1 MTLKAPSRRAWIA
14 LGAASIALNAVFVG
28 ALVANVDLRGK
39 LRSLVRG
46 TNDEPTQSAPGRW
59 QRRADGAHK
68 GAAKDAELDEQLKQL
83 QTIGYLAGSQD
94 APEQSDVTR
103 HDPALAWEGLNFA
116 VSGHAPEAVLMD
128 MRGVVRHRWAR
139 DFRSVWP
146 DYAAPKRGLNDQF
159 WRRAHLA
166 PNGNVLAIF
175 EGVGLLELD
184 ARSNLLWAKQNGA
197 HHDLFVSAAG
207 EIYVLAREAKL
218 LERYDPEAPI
228 LEEFVLV
235 LDAKGEELRRVSV
248 LRAFEESDFAP
259 LLARI
264 PRSGD
269 VFHNNTI
276 EVLDGALAAHS
287 PAFRAGN
294 VLISVLNLDLVAI
307 LDLDAERIVWALTG
321 PWRLQHQP
329 TMVADGRMLV
339 LDNQGLG
346 ERSRVLELDP
356 FSQQIHWIFEGTE
369 DEPFF
374 TRTCGSVQ
382 RLPNGNTLITESDA
396 GRAFEVTRDK
406 RIAWEFVSPHRAG
419 RNGELIATLFDVV
432 RLPPD
437 FPTVWSAPAN
447 GR

>member
-1 MTLKAPSRRAWIA
+1 MTNRARSRSTWTA
-14 LGAASIALNAVFVG
+14 LLAASCALNVVFVA
-28 ALVANVDLRGK
+28 ALVADVDLRGK
-39 LRSLVRG
+39 LRALVKDES
-46 TNDEPTQSAPGRW
+46 DEPSQEMPGRW
-59 QRRADGAHK
+59 QRRPRAAADDTQLA
-68 GAAKDAELDEQLKQL
+68 EQLKQL
-83 QTIGYLAGSQD
+83 QTIGYAAGSQE
-94 APEQSDVTR
+94 APERSDVTR
-103 HDPALAWEGLNFA
+103 HDPTLAWQGLNFA

-128 MRGVVRHRWAR
+128 MRGVVLHRWAR

-146 DYAAPKRGLNDQF
+146 DYVAPKSGWNDQF

-175 EGVGLLELD
+175 EGVGVFELD
-184 ARSNLLWAKQNGA
+184 ADSRLLWAQQNGA
-197 HHDLFVSAAG
+197 HHDLCVTEKG

-218 LERYDPEAPI
+218 LERYDPKAPI

-235 LDAKGEELRRVSV
+235 LNSGGEELRRVSV
-248 LRAFEESDFAP
+248 LRAFETSDFAP
-259 LLARI
+259 LLQRI

-276 EVLDGALAAHS
+276 EVLDGRLAARA

-294 VLISVLNLDLVAI
+294 VLISVLNLDLVAV
-307 LDLDAERIVWALTG
+307 LDLDAEKIVWAMTG

-329 TMVADGRMLV
+329 TVLEDGRLLI

-346 ERSRVLELDP
+346 ERSRVLEFDP
-356 FSQQIHWIFEGTE
+356 FSQEILWSFEDTK

-382 RLPNGNTLITESDA
+382 RLPNGNTLISESDG
-396 GRAFEVTRDK
+396 GRALEVTRDK

-419 RNGELIATLFDVV
+419 VKGELIATLFEVV
-432 RLPPD
+432 RLPAD
-437 FPTVWSAPAN
+437 FPTPWIGADKQ
-447 GR
+447 R